1 MRSAIRIRGRTRWRR
16 RVQTVLAGAVL
27 SAAVAAPAQAQRVER
42 GDPARLAFWHSFG
55 DATLE
60 RLVLDALD
68 ANRDIQVAQSRI
80 AAARAVRTHAALDLA
95 PTVHAAA
102 GWNLQRLA
110 SAVVP
115 GAPGRLPE
123 QELWDAGLQM
133 SWELD
138 VFGRNRRALQAQ
150 GALLSATESDAR
162 DVELAIAGAVAH
174 TYFELRGVMDRH
186 AVALQNAENQR
197 RTLELTQLRLDAG
210 RGTALD
216 TERAQAQLSSTL
228 AEIPLLEAG
237 ASAARHR
244 LAVLLGRQPD
254 ELSIE
259 AAGVA
264 ALPALYLHDVSD
276 VVRRRPDVRSAADRT
291 VAGSAFVG
299 AAKAGYLPRLSIA
312 GSAGYTAT
320 AFDALG
326 SSGPARYAVG
336 PVLSWPLLDLGRVKT
351 DVDAARAL
359 ENEAKAQHEQIVLR
373 AHEEVQTAHSAYEAA
388 RARLQHLEDA
398 AAASE
403 RATHIARLR
412 YQEGTTDFLEVLDAE
427 RRQLE
432 AQDRLATGRTDAAL
446 RLVVVYRATGGLL
459 RPAS

>member
-1 MRSAIRIRGRTRWRR
+1 MHSARLL
-16 RVQTVLAGAVL
+16 LAAVL
-27 SAAVAAPAQAQRVER
+27 LFVSAAPSQAQRADR
-42 GDPARLAFWHSFG
+42 GDPARLSFWQSFG
-55 DATLE
+55 DATLA
-60 RLVLDALD
+60 RLIGDALN
-68 ANRDIQVAQSRI
+68 ANRDVEVAQSRI
-80 AAARAVRTHAALDLA
+80 AAARSARTHAALDLA

-102 GWNLQRLA
+102 GWNRQRLS

-115 GAPGRLPE
+115 GAAGRLPE

-138 VFGRNRRALQAQ
+138 VFGRNRRSLQAQ

-162 DVELAIAGAVAH
+162 DVELAIIGEVAR
-174 TYFELRGVMDRH
+174 TYFELRGAIDRH

-197 RTLELTQLRLDAG
+197 HTLELTQLRLDAG

-228 AEIPLLEAG
+228 AEIPQLDAG
-237 ASAARHR
+237 ISAARHR
-244 LAVLLGRQPD
+244 LAVLLARQPAELRD
-254 ELSIE
+254 ELGTTTGFGALPELSIDDI
-259 AAGVA
+259 G
-264 ALPALYLHDVSD
+264 D

-291 VAGSAFVG
+291 SAGSAFVS
-299 AAKAGYLPRLSIA
+299 AAKSGYLPRLSIA
-312 GSAGYTAT
+312 GTAGYTAT

-351 DVDAARAL
+351 DVDAARAR
-359 ENEAKAQHEQIVLR
+359 EHEARAQHEQLVLR
-373 AHEEVQTAHSAYEAA
+373 AYEEVETTRAAYAAA
-388 RARLQHLEDA
+388 RERLGHLEDA

-432 AQDRLATGRTDAAL
+432 AQERLSAGRTEAAFW
-446 RLVVVYRATGGLL
+446 LVAVYRATGGLL
-459 RPAS
+459 TRAP